1 MILNMD
7 KSLIKAAAN
16 ALKIQTVNLLDARIQ
31 SDELLPASFKD
42 GNSEIKIG
50 RGLVRFSS
58 FELEND
64 NNEFVK
70 AVSFVYQCGLK
81 ISRNSEEQLED
92 EEHLSIEVSFS
103 ALYLLTEE
111 LSDECLTEFGK
122 HNVPYHVWPY
132 WREYAQST
140 LTRMGVAP
148 IQIPFYQV

>member
-92 EEHLSIEVSFS
+92 EEHLSIERSEERRVGKESRRG
-103 ALYLLTEE
+103 LT
-111 LSDECLTEFGK
+111 
-122 HNVPYHVWPY
+122 
-132 WREYAQST
+132 
-140 LTRMGVAP
+140 
-148 IQIPFYQV
+148 